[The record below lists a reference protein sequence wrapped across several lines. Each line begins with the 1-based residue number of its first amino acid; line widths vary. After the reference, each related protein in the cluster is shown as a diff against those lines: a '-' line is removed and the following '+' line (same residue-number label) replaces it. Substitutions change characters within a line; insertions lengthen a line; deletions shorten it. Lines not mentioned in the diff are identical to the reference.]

1 MRFCAHFSVSF
12 LASFKAL
19 KFLNI
24 PAELVGVV
32 VEGRLRDK
40 TGISFSPKRGLKG
53 GGCGENRQMLGDPYL
68 LPRNVFGII
77 VV

>member
-12 LASFKAL
+12 LASSKAL

-32 VEGRLRDK
+32 VEGRLGDK
-40 TGISFSPKRGLKG
+40 TGILFSPKRGLKG
-53 GGCGENRQMLGDPYL
+53 GAK
-68 LPRNVFGII
+68 NVARIAKPTVETQVI
-77 VV
+77 ET